1 MNQPSGASASLVVAV
16 ARSYRGLRAGMAAF
30 LERRPRDAQLLVLAM
45 LAGLIGFLAGLPRAV
60 EQARTLNADDPLTA
74 VMSVRLF
81 GAIFV
86 TPLFLFAV
94 AAVGRLVSRLARGR
108 GSFWSARA
116 ALVWAVMVAQ
126 PLVIANGLVGA
137 VATAVPATAG
147 AASMVSVGLAIGFL
161 WIWAQHLAEAE
172 GFRRGAVVFGLLLLV
187 CATPFV
193 LTFTLR

>member
-1 MNQPSGASASLVVAV
+1 MNRPSGASASLVVAV
-16 ARSYRGLRAGMAAF
+16 ARSYRDLRGGMAAF

-60 EQARTLNADDPLTA
+60 EQARTVNADDPLTA

-81 GAIFV
+81 GAIFI

-94 AAVGRLVSRLARGR
+94 AAAGRLVSRLAGGR

-116 ALVWAVMVAQ
+116 AVVWAVMVAQ

-137 VATAVPATAG
+137 LATAVPG
-147 AASMVSVGLAIGFL
+147 AAVVASVVSPGLGVGFL

-172 GFRRGAVVFGLLLLV
+172 GFKRGAVVFGVLLVV
-187 CATPFV
+187 CATPFA
-193 LTFTLR
+193 LAFTLR